1 MDTKTFSAL
10 AEPNRFRIVELLR
23 EQPYSVNEFVKLLKI
38 RQPQA
43 SKHLRILN
51 DAGLVIV
58 KPVAQQRIYTL
69 NSDAF
74 IQLDDWV
81 SSFNKLWSNRLDKLD
96 EHLKL
101 INKRG

>member
-10 AEPNRFRIVELLR
+10 AEPNRFRIIELLR
-23 EQPYSVNEFVKLLKI
+23 EQPYSVNEFVKRLKI

-58 KPVAQQRIYTL
+58 KPIAQQRIYSL
-69 NSDAF
+69 NPEAF
-74 IQLDDWV
+74 FELDQWV
-81 SSFNKLWSNRLDKLD
+81 NSFNKLWNDRLDNLD

-101 INKRG
+101 INKKG